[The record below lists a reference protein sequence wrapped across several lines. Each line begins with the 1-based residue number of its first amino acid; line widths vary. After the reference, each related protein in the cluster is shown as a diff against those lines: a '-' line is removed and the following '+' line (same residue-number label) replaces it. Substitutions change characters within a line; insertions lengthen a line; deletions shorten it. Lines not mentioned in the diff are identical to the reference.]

1 MVPTMVDAPHVAAR
15 RPLQV
20 PRINWME
27 IAAGWA
33 LAVALQLVLLF
44 LGFGLGV
51 GAIDFRAA
59 GEELRQ
65 QVLSVLVADHAA
77 SLVPMRV
84 LDGRRAS
91 EPPAAIGAAGNRSI
105 GPSRVASVLP
115 DQAGMAHRTEA
126 GQDGS
131 MMSHILDHAG
141 PVVFW
146 LAVWGVITWIASMF
160 QPAPQSS

>member
-1 MVPTMVDAPHVAAR
+1 MVPTMVDLPRVAAR
-15 RPLQV
+15 KPRPI

-33 LAVALQLVLLF
+33 LAFTLQLALLF

-51 GAIDFRAA
+51 GAIDFKAA

-65 QVLSVLVADHAA
+65 QVLSVLAADRA
-77 SLVPMRV
+77 SSLAPMRV

-105 GPSRVASVLP
+105 GSSRVASVLP
-115 DQAGMAHRTEA
+115 DEAGMARRAEA
-126 GQDGS
+126 GS
-131 MMSHILDHAG
+131 MASDILHHAG

-146 LAVWGVITWIASMF
+146 LAVWGMITWIASMF
-160 QPAPQSS
+160 HPAPQSS

>member
-1 MVPTMVDAPHVAAR
+1 MVPTMVDAPQVAVR
-15 RPLQV
+15 RRLQV
-20 PRINWME
+20 PRLNWME

-33 LAVALQLVLLF
+33 VAVTLQLALLF

-65 QVLSVLVADHAA
+65 QVLAVLVADHAA
-77 SLVPMRV
+77 SL
-84 LDGRRAS
+84 
-91 EPPAAIGAAGNRSI
+91 NRSI
-105 GPSRVASVLP
+105 GSSRVASVLP

-160 QPAPQSS
+160 HPAPQSS

>member
-1 MVPTMVDAPHVAAR
+1 MVPTMVDAPHVAVR
-15 RPLQV
+15 RRLQV

-51 GAIDFRAA
+51 GAIDLKVA

-65 QVLSVLVADHAA
+65 QVASVLVADRPSAG
-77 SLVPMRV
+77 VPMTDV
-84 LDGRRAS
+84 DGDHAS
-91 EPPAAIGAAGNRSI
+91 EKTTGIGAETDRSI
-105 GPSRVASVLP
+105 GQSRVASVLP
-115 DQAGMAHRTEA
+115 GQPGVAHRTEM
-126 GQDGS
+126 GQGGS
-131 MMSHILDHAG
+131 IASQVLDHAG

-146 LAVWGVITWIASMF
+146 LAVWGAITWIASMF
-160 QPAPQSS
+160 QPVPQSS

>member
-77 SLVPMRV
+77 SL
-84 LDGRRAS
+84 
-91 EPPAAIGAAGNRSI
+91 NRSI
-105 GPSRVASVLP
+105 GSSRVASVLP

-126 GQDGS
+126 GQGGS